1 MNEDRKVKMIYQG
14 GTVLISGAWAP
25 YTMWDDR
32 LGAYRAFAIHYPL
45 IRRYLE
51 SAGYQLEDDV
61 LELEDVL
68 FEDIVELKPVQ
79 KHALDSWEKAGR
91 RGIVVLPTGTGK
103 TYVALKA
110 MARLSKPTLIIVPT
124 IDLLSQWGERVQS
137 HLGYESGY
145 LGGGKQEIRGVTIA
159 TYDSA
164 YLWAER
170 LGNRF
175 ILVVFDEV
183 HHLPAQSYRRIA
195 EFSAAPYR
203 LGLTATPEREDGLD
217 RLYPM
222 LVGGIVYSA
231 GVKELAGVEIAPFK
245 VRRVYVDLTPEERRT
260 YDEDER
266 LFTEILKRL
275 GLRMRSQDDFQRLV
289 RLTARNREA
298 RKALL
303 ARLEMNKIAMNSRA
317 KMEKL
322 REILAETSTS
332 SILIFTRYNKLAY
345 DISREFLIPVIT
357 HETPKKERGEILG
370 DFRRGIYRAV
380 VTSTVLDEGIDVPD
394 ATLAVVLGGFGT
406 SRQFVQRLGRVVR
419 KREGKTAEMIE
430 VVAKGTLDYYLS
442 RRRRHATLGASKD
455 KDKEGSR

>member
-1 MNEDRKVKMIYQG
+1 MKGNKKVRITYQG

-25 YTMWDDR
+25 YTTWDDR
-32 LGAYRAFAIHYPL
+32 LEAYRAFAVHYPL
-45 IRRYLE
+45 IRKYLE
-51 SAGYQLEDDV
+51 SAGYQLEDHV
-61 LELEDVL
+61 LELEEVQ
-68 FEDIVELKPVQ
+68 FEDLVELKPVQ
-79 KHALDSWEKAGR
+79 GRALDSWEKAGR

-110 MARLSKPTLIIVPT
+110 MARLSQPTLIIAPT
-124 IDLLSQWGERVQS
+124 IDLLSQWGERVLS
-137 HLGYESGY
+137 HLGYEPGY
-145 LGGGKQEIRGVTIA
+145 LGGGRQEMRGVTIA

-195 EFSAAPYR
+195 ESSAAPYR

-217 RLYPM
+217 DLYPM
-222 LVGGIVYSA
+222 LVGGIVYRA
-231 GVKELAGVEIAPFK
+231 EVKELAGVEIAPFK

-260 YDEDER
+260 YDEDEK
-266 LFTEILKRL
+266 LFTGILEKL

-289 RLTARNREA
+289 RLAARNREA

-317 KMEKL
+317 KVEKL
-322 REILAETSTS
+322 REILAEASTS

-345 DISREFLIPVIT
+345 DISRKFLIPVIT
-357 HETPKKERGEILG
+357 HETPKKEREEILD

-406 SRQFVQRLGRVVR
+406 ARQFVQRLGRVVR
-419 KREGKTAEMIE
+419 KREGKMAEMIE

-442 RRRRHATLGASKD
+442 RRRRHATLGTSKG
-455 KDKEGSR
+455 KDKERYR